1 MKTIKGDNNIEIE
14 YQPLGS
20 VSFEN
25 IAKNIIRAAC
35 RGSWLL
41 LDNLQLSL
49 DIIPNLVKFLETMY
63 DSEIYA
69 KERIIN
75 EVAHKV

>member
-1 MKTIKGDNNIEIE
+1 MAEKINID

-20 VSFEN
+20 VEGEK
-25 IAKNIIRAAC
+25 IAKLIIKAAC
-35 RGSWLL
+35 KGSWLL

-63 DSEIYA
+63 LSEIDA
-69 KERIIN
+69 QNIIDG
-75 EVAHKV
+75 EVKNKIAD